1 MNKFKLDI
9 IKEGIYFKNH
19 MIKFDPESTSLL
31 LYDLKGVLL
40 DEKFFDY
47 LIDNICII
55 DDNYFLIRKFKN
67 MIIKIKII
75 NNHIEIIDKL
85 FIHRRLIY
93 DFIYNKESKLLIISF
108 RNFIGI
114 WDIDSLLKNPIQII
128 NYPMLCVCCR
138 LMSNLRIPN
147 ELNNLY
153 NFNSNLFISY
163 NNRNIL
169 VYQKTNDRKLYQLLS
184 FLNFNNNNISYK
196 LNLIKVDN
204 TTLMVTQNKEIY
216 FIDIRSMI
224 TKKRF
229 KFKNRKG
236 EIEFLYNKNKDIY
249 IYTGKYIYAIRYNK
263 YNLKIIDSRKKSKLK
278 NEIYS
283 DPKSAPI
290 IVELRNENIYN
301 FNESVKFLSL
311 NNHQANI
318 YFEKK
323 HFGPFNILR
332 NLK

>member
-55 DDNYFLIRKFKN
+55 DDNYFLIRKFEN
-67 MIIKIKII
+67 MIIKIKIM

-147 ELNNLY
+147 E
-153 NFNSNLFISY
+153 
-163 NNRNIL
+163 
-169 VYQKTNDRKLYQLLS
+169 
-184 FLNFNNNNISYK
+184 
-196 LNLIKVDN
+196 
-204 TTLMVTQNKEIY
+204 
-216 FIDIRSMI
+216 
-224 TKKRF
+224 
-229 KFKNRKG
+229 
-236 EIEFLYNKNKDIY
+236 
-249 IYTGKYIYAIRYNK
+249 
-263 YNLKIIDSRKKSKLK
+263 
-278 NEIYS
+278 
-283 DPKSAPI
+283 
-290 IVELRNENIYN
+290 
-301 FNESVKFLSL
+301 
-311 NNHQANI
+311 
-318 YFEKK
+318 
-323 HFGPFNILR
+323 
-332 NLK
+332 